1 MIVLLPAFSGIR
13 ASLSRF
19 LDFLAEMSQA
29 MRCAREAER
38 LARLPDADL
47 LRLGVKRDEIIQHAF
62 RGYLDTD
69 VTTIREREGSSR
81 IRTATEKRCRESIR
95 VTRIG

>member
-1 MIVLLPAFSGIR
+1 MTNNSLAHDSSVAAFSGIR

-19 LDFLAEMSQA
+19 LDFLAETSQA

-62 RGYLDTD
+62 RGYL
-69 VTTIREREGSSR
+69 GH
-81 IRTATEKRCRESIR
+81 
-95 VTRIG
+95 